1 MNSLGIALICSAL
14 QATLLGLLAAVL
26 YWLASRRGSILAAR
40 VAALSLGVL
49 IGLTFA
55 ALCPLPSWWS
65 LETLLGLQAPASTP
79 VRGITSDTLANPG
92 DAAPAVA
99 APSYAQETNEGV
111 GIGLSLARLRDAW
124 GSLSRQSLEGDA
136 SDQRWPA
143 VVPVLFLIGCGLGL
157 LRLVLGLGSVSR
169 YRRRSRAIEDAA
181 LHAMLNALQVTMNS
195 HHAVELRESSDVS
208 APATVG
214 WQRPLILLP
223 ADWRTWTEDERRSV
237 LAHELAHICH
247 ADYAAGLLARL
258 SLIVHFYHPLAYW
271 LASRLQF
278 QQELAADALAA
289 SCVGG
294 RGPYLRALAQLLLR
308 QDDRPPP
315 WPARAFLSPS
325 GTLLRRIGMLRVK
338 DDSARRTRSR
348 SAAAFLFVV
357 LTGGAVAVSALRGSA
372 QQPAD
377 TRIEVKKNNTGSL
390 IFGFGVNS
398 NTGLVG
404 SIVLNE
410 RTFDL
415 FNPPTADNSRS
426 VPFDL
431 SYLPRDAVGVAAMRP
446 AEFCRRPD
454 AAGLIY
460 PINVAFSEIL
470 KEFGLSG
477 DPVVRLDA
485 IEQIIG
491 EVKLTHNAK
500 APKGHQNQL
509 VISPNLIRMDKDF
522 DWKERMRSVVP
533 KAEEIHYRDKTYYK
547 GKPKLLTF
555 GLDIC
560 YFIPDA
566 RTLVL
571 HSETTIRRVLD
582 GHKGGS
588 TFTASADWQRVEQGL
603 VAVVMDMR
611 RAATIT
617 KVEEPDLAPLFENT
631 ANLAFAIDLNEVLTM
646 RAFANCAD
654 NKAAETLVRWAKSQ
668 IAEGIASLDQKRAEK
683 TTSMPF
689 DDQLWSSL
697 LKHTRVEQHG
707 SEATLRT
714 HAAIDFA
721 ELGKLLMH
729 RLTPIGYPMPPK

>member
-49 IGLTFA
+49 IVLTFA

-65 LETLLGLQAPASTP
+65 WETLLGLQAPASTP
-79 VRGITSDTLANPG
+79 VRGRTGGTLANPG
-92 DAAPAVA
+92 DAAPLVA
-99 APSYAQETNEGV
+99 APSDAQETNEGL
-111 GIGLSLARLRDAW
+111 GIGFSLTRLRDVWGSLARHRVD
-124 GSLSRQSLEGDA
+124 GDV

-143 VVPVLFLIGCGLGL
+143 IVPVLFLVGCGLGL

-169 YRRRSRAIEDAA
+169 YRHRSRAIEDTA
-181 LHAMLNALQVTMNS
+181 LHDMLTALQVTMNS
-195 HHAVELRESSDVS
+195 HHAVEIRESSDVS

-247 ADYAAGLLARL
+247 VDYAAGLLARL

-271 LASRLQF
+271 LAARLQF

-348 SAAAFLFVV
+348 SAAAFLLVV
-357 LTGGAVAVSALRGSA
+357 LTGGAVAVSAMRGSA

-377 TRIEVKKNNTGSL
+377 IRIEVKEHNTGSL
-390 IFGFGVNS
+390 IFGVGVNS
-398 NTGLVG
+398 NSGLAG
-404 SIVLNE
+404 SVVLNE
-410 RTFDL
+410 RNYDTVA
-415 FNPPTADNSRS
+415 TSADNSRLAR
-426 VPFDL
+426 FDL
-431 SYLPRDAVGVAAMRP
+431 TYCPSDAVGVAAMRP
-446 AEFCRRPD
+446 AEFFRRAR
-454 AAGLIY
+454 AAALVE
-460 PINVAFSEIL
+460 PINMVFAAEL
-470 KEFGLSG
+470 KDFGLSG
-477 DPVVRLDA
+477 DPALRLDA

-491 EVKLTHNAK
+491 EVKLIHNTK
-500 APKGHQNQL
+500 APKGQQNQL
-509 VISPNLIRMDKDF
+509 ILSPNLIRMEKDF

-533 KAEEIHYRDKTYYK
+533 QAEEIHYRGKTYYK
-547 GKPKLLTF
+547 GKSKIRALGF
-555 GLDIC
+555 DMC

-571 HSETTIRRVLD
+571 QSETTIRRALD
-582 GHKGGS
+582 GQQGGS
-588 TFTASADWQRVEQGL
+588 AFTRSADWRRVEQGL
-603 VAVVMDMR
+603 AAVAMDVR
-611 RAATIT
+611 RAMKIT
-617 KVEEPDLAPLFENT
+617 KQVEPDLAPLFENT
-631 ANLAFAIDLNEVLTM
+631 ANLVFAIDLNDRLTM
-646 RAFANCAD
+646 RAFASCTD

-689 DDQLWSSL
+689 DDQLWNSL

-714 HAAIDFA
+714 QAAIDFA
-721 ELGKLLMH
+721 ELGKMLMH